1 MDGFFT
7 ERISFASLWI
17 TQFCRAA
24 ESSSVT
30 NSFGF
35 PPPKKSKKG
44 EIRAF
49 FSVGDCPSEANS
61 SPVEGHC
68 QSSKWADLIAVFFK
82 VMFLR
87 DKDWAQVVKT
97 NHYLPIRSWGGV
109 RRERRVTTTRR
120 YTPEKKALF
129 APPSLAGRIAGFRNE
144 YW

>member
-1 MDGFFT
+1 
-7 ERISFASLWI
+7 
-17 TQFCRAA
+17 
-24 ESSSVT
+24 
-30 NSFGF
+30 
-35 PPPKKSKKG
+35 
-44 EIRAF
+44 
-49 FSVGDCPSEANS
+49 
-61 SPVEGHC
+61 
-68 QSSKWADLIAVFFK
+68 
-82 VMFLR
+82 MFLR